1 MKIGYQVQ
9 LRFVLTQHVRDLDF
23 FKYLVEYLGFGRTAI
38 NREAVEFIVTKFSDL
53 TDKLLP
59 LLQKYP
65 IVGYKYLD
73 YLYFV
78 KAVELMKD
86 KAHLTEEG
94 LNQFREL
101 QELMNSGRKN
111 IPTKSGDDDDDT
123 TIV

>member
-1 MKIGYQVQ
+1 MRLGYQVQ
-9 LRFVLTQHVRDLDF
+9 LKFVLTQHIRDLDL
-23 FKYLVEYLGFGRTAI
+23 FKYLVEYLGFGHIAI
-38 NREAVEFIVTKFSDL
+38 NREAVDFIVTKFSDL
-53 TDKLLP
+53 ADKLLL
-59 LLQKYP
+59 LLQKHP
-65 IVGYKYLD
+65 IVGCKYLD

-78 KAVELMKD
+78 KAVELMKN

-111 IPTKSGDDDDDT
+111 IPFGDDDDDT

>member
-1 MKIGYQVQ
+1 M
-9 LRFVLTQHVRDLDF
+9 
-23 FKYLVEYLGFGRTAI
+23 EYLGFGRTAI
-38 NREAVEFIVTKFSDL
+38 NREALEFIVIKFSDL

-65 IVGYKYLD
+65 IVGYKNLD

-78 KAVELMKD
+78 KAVELMEN

-111 IPTKSGDDDDDT
+111 IPSGDDDDDT
-123 TIV
+123 PLCNYIVSIRVMLYYAE